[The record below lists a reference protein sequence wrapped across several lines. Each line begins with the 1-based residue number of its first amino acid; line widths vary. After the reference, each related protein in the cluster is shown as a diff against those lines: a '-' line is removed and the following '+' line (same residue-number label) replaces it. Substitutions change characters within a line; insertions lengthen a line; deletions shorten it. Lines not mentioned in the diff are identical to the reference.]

1 VTALSGWNFG
11 RYDSVLDAMKGI
23 ANMFNSQTDGYIRHL
38 QSANKST
45 EEAFHLAISNF
56 LNLASKIENSGNM

>member
-1 VTALSGWNFG
+1 VTAISGWNFG
-11 RYDSVLDAMKGI
+11 RYDSPQEAMKGI
-23 ANMFNSQTDGYIRHL
+23 ANMFDKQTDGYIKRL
-38 QSANKST
+38 QDANKST